1 MAASSVAWAAVVC
14 GRVVDASQHVLV
26 NRQARGIASRRDN
39 AIQCGVG
46 DVSIAYLILN
56 INDPLPTITI
66 GIPIRSMYTYR
77 E

>member
-26 NRQARGIASRRDN
+26 NRQTRGIASRRDN

-46 DVSIAYLILN
+46 DVSI
-56 INDPLPTITI
+56 P
-66 GIPIRSMYTYR
+66 
-77 E
+77 

>member
-26 NRQARGIASRRDN
+26 NRQTRGIASRRDN

-46 DVSIAYLILN
+46 DVSIAYA
-56 INDPLPTITI
+56 T
-66 GIPIRSMYTYR
+66 
-77 E
+77 